1 MSLAWACGWRSQ
13 AARGVPNSPEV
24 PDNETLAAGDVISA
38 LFPVHVPGGREQQGY
53 RPAVVVGI
61 PERVGVPR
69 FEVLIVVP
77 MTADRDQQW
86 SERSPALYPR
96 IEKGTANLRSPSI
109 CLLDQV
115 RAIGAERV
123 RGYRGTLDA
132 EQYRP
137 IHNGLSRMMSYDGRD
152 APDQTTESAD

>member
-1 MSLAWACGWRSQ
+1 M
-13 AARGVPNSPEV
+13 PDSPDVSDREV
-24 PDNETLAAGDVISA
+24 LGAGDVISA
-38 LFPVHVPGGREQQGY
+38 LFPIHVPGGSEQQGF

-61 PERVGVPR
+61 PERLGVPR
-69 FEVLIVVP
+69 FEVLVVVP
-77 MTADRDQQW
+77 MTTDRGQQW

-96 IEKGTANLRSPSI
+96 FEKGTVNLRSPSI

-123 RGYRGTLDA
+123 RGYRGTLDT

-137 IHNGLSRMMSYDGRD
+137 IHDGLRRMMSYDGA
-152 APDQTTESAD
+152 APVQATESAG

>member
-1 MSLAWACGWRSQ
+1 MPSSSDALDKEA
-13 AARGVPNSPEV
+13 
-24 PDNETLAAGDVISA
+24 LAAGDVISA
-38 LFPVHVPGGREQQGY
+38 LFPEHVPGGREQQGF

-61 PERVGVPR
+61 PERLGVPR

-77 MTADRDQQW
+77 MTTDRGQEW

-96 IEKGTANLRSPSI
+96 LAKGTASLRSPSI

-115 RAIGAERV
+115 RSIGAERV
-123 RGYRGTLDA
+123 RGYRRTLDA

-137 IHNGLSRMMSYDGRD
+137 IHDGLRRMMSYEVGDV
-152 APDQTTESAD
+152 PVQTTESGE

>member
-1 MSLAWACGWRSQ
+1 MPS
-13 AARGVPNSPEV
+13 SPDA
-24 PDNETLAAGDVISA
+24 PDKETLAAGDVISA
-38 LFPVHVPGGREQQGY
+38 LFPIHVPGGREQQGY

-61 PERVGVPR
+61 PERLGIPR

-77 MTADRDQQW
+77 MTTDRGQEW
-86 SERSPALYPR
+86 SDRSSALYPR
-96 IEKGTANLRSPSI
+96 LAKGTANLRSSSL

-132 EQYRP
+132 EQYGP
-137 IHNGLSRMMSYDGRD
+137 IYEGLRRMMSCDERVVPVQ
-152 APDQTTESAD
+152 ATESGD

>member
-1 MSLAWACGWRSQ
+1 M
-13 AARGVPNSPEV
+13 
-24 PDNETLAAGDVISA
+24 ISA
-38 LFPVHVPGGREQQGY
+38 LFPAYVPGGREQQGY

-61 PERVGVPR
+61 PERLGVPR
-69 FEVLIVVP
+69 FEVLVVVP
-77 MTADRDQQW
+77 MTTDRGQEW

-96 IEKGTANLRSPSI
+96 LAKGAANLRSPSI

-132 EQYRP
+132 GQYRP
-137 IHNGLSRMMSYDGRD
+137 IHDGLRRMMSYDRED
-152 APDQTTESAD
+152 APVLTSEAGG

>member
-1 MSLAWACGWRSQ
+1 MPSSPDA
-13 AARGVPNSPEV
+13 PNKEA
-24 PDNETLAAGDVISA
+24 LAAGDVVSA
-38 LFPVHVPGGREQQGY
+38 LFPIHVPGGREQQGF

-61 PERVGVPR
+61 PERLGVPR
-69 FEVLIVVP
+69 FEVIIVVP
-77 MTADRDQQW
+77 MTTDRDQEW

-96 IEKGTANLRSPSI
+96 LAKGTANLRSPSI

-115 RAIGAERV
+115 RSIGAERV

-137 IHNGLSRMMSYDGRD
+137 IHDGLRKMLSYDGED
-152 APDQTTESAD
+152 VPEQTTESAG

>member
-1 MSLAWACGWRSQ
+1 M
-13 AARGVPNSPEV
+13 
-24 PDNETLAAGDVISA
+24 ISA
-38 LFPVHVPGGREQQGY
+38 LFPVHVPGGHEQQGY

-61 PERVGVPR
+61 PERLGVPR
-69 FEVLIVVP
+69 FEVLIVAP
-77 MTADRDQQW
+77 MTTDRGQEW
-86 SERSPALYPR
+86 SQRSPALYPR
-96 IEKGTANLRSPSI
+96 LGKGTANLRSTSI

-137 IHNGLSRMMSYDGRD
+137 IHDGLRRMMSYDG
-152 APDQTTESAD
+152 AVPMQTTEPGE

>member
-1 MSLAWACGWRSQ
+1 M
-13 AARGVPNSPEV
+13 PNSSDV
-24 PDNETLAAGDVISA
+24 PDKKTLAVGDVISA
-38 LFPVHVPGGREQQGY
+38 LFPEHVPGGREQQGY

-61 PERVGVPR
+61 PERLGLPR

-77 MTADRDQQW
+77 MTADRGQRW

-96 IEKGTANLRSPSI
+96 LEKNAANLRSPSI
-109 CLLDQV
+109 CLLDQI
-115 RAIGAERV
+115 RSIGAERV

-137 IHNGLSRMMSYDGRD
+137 IHDGLRRMMYHGGVDT
-152 APDQTTESAD
+152 PEQTTESAD

>member
-1 MSLAWACGWRSQ
+1 
-13 AARGVPNSPEV
+13 VPNSSDV
-24 PDNETLAAGDVISA
+24 SDKETLVVGDVISV
-38 LFPVHVPGGREQQGY
+38 LFPEHVPGGREQQGY

-61 PERVGVPR
+61 LERLGLPR

-77 MTADRDQQW
+77 MTADRGQRW

-96 IEKGTANLRSPSI
+96 LEKNAANLRSPSI
-109 CLLDQV
+109 CLLDQI
-115 RAIGAERV
+115 RSIGAERV

-137 IHNGLSRMMSYDGRD
+137 IHDGLRRMMSYDGGG
-152 APDQTTESAD
+152 APEQSTELAD

>member
-1 MSLAWACGWRSQ
+1 M
-13 AARGVPNSPEV
+13 ARGVPSSSDLPGQEA
-24 PDNETLAAGDVISA
+24 LATGDVISA
-38 LFPVHVPGGREQQGY
+38 LFPMHVPGGREQQGY

-61 PERVGVPR
+61 PERLGVPR

-77 MTADRDQQW
+77 MTTDRGQQW

-96 IEKGTANLRSPSI
+96 LEKGAANLRSPSI

-115 RAIGAERV
+115 RSIGAERV
-123 RGYRGTLDA
+123 RGYRGTLDD

-137 IHNGLSRMMSYDGRD
+137 IHEGLRGMMLV
-152 APDQTTESAD
+152 Q

>member
-1 MSLAWACGWRSQ
+1 M
-13 AARGVPNSPEV
+13 
-24 PDNETLAAGDVISA
+24 PDSSDVADKETLAAGDVISA
-38 LFPVHVPGGREQQGY
+38 LFPEQVPGGREQQGY

-61 PERVGVPR
+61 PERLGLPR

-77 MTADRDQQW
+77 MTADRNQQW
-86 SERSPALYPR
+86 AERSPALYPSL
-96 IEKGTANLRSPSI
+96 EKNTAKLRSPSI

-132 EQYRP
+132 EQYHP
-137 IHNGLSRMMSYDGRD
+137 IRDGLRRMISHDGGD
-152 APDQTTESAD
+152 KPEQTTEPAG

>member
-1 MSLAWACGWRSQ
+1 MSLAEACGWRSR
-13 AARGVPNSPEV
+13 AARGVPDSPDALDKTV
-24 PDNETLAAGDVISA
+24 AAGDVISA
-38 LFPVHVPGGREQQGY
+38 LFPMHVPGGREQQGY

-61 PERVGVPR
+61 PERLGLPR

-77 MTADRDQQW
+77 ITTDRGQQW
-86 SERSPALYPR
+86 RERSPSLYPR
-96 IEKGTANLRSPSI
+96 LEKGTANLRSPSV

-115 RAIGAERV
+115 RSIGAERV

-137 IHNGLSRMMSYDGRD
+137 IHNGLRRMMSYGGGD
-152 APDQTTESAD
+152 APEQTTESAD